1 MSTLG
6 KSHSKSKSPDS
17 RNPLKSRFDDVE
29 MKISP
34 LAKEDNKPKEK
45 AKEKEKNMQ
54 NGKRYGI
61 LKDVSLIVVKNAYL
75 SFVGPVRLTVF
86 L

>member
-1 MSTLG
+1 MIAVSILG

-34 LAKEDNKPKEK
+34 LAKEEK
-45 AKEKEKNMQ
+45 AKEKEKNTQ

-61 LKDVSLIVVKNAYL
+61 LKDVS
-75 SFVGPVRLTVF
+75 
-86 L
+86 